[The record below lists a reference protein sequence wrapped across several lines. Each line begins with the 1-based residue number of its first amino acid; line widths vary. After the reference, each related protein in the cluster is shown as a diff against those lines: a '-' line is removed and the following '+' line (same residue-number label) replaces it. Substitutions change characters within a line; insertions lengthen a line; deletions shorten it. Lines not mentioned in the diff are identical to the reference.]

1 MNPPAA
7 LANQLRWLRFDGELE
22 RSFRRYRLRADL
34 PRLRQAIAIA
44 ALLLLGYGLV
54 ERLCFPLAADS
65 ILLRNVWCWPVLA
78 LGGLAS
84 LRPSAHH
91 RMALIVTVGLLVF
104 ELACVAAIAHSWV
117 AAAAVG
123 SLSQGQVLPYES
135 LLVMVLFGY
144 FVGCIGLRQT
154 LVVNAVVLAA
164 FMVVELRWQPAVDQR
179 VNHIFFM
186 IAANLIAAASSY
198 FAEQASRA
206 TFLATNQLRELAEQ
220 DGLTGLNNRRSLG
233 AHLQRLT
240 RLAARERVTLGV
252 IMVDVDHFKKY
263 NDHYG
268 HAAGDEV
275 LRQVAA
281 VLRGHARAPL
291 DMAARY
297 GGEEFV
303 LLCYAPTA
311 VEAVE
316 LRDRA
321 EALCADVA
329 ALALPHAAS
338 PVGIVTVSVGLCRRV
353 PRVGARG
360 DTADTMLAHADA
372 ALYAAK
378 HGGRGRVVESPED

>member
-1 MNPPAA
+1 MNAPAA
-7 LANQLRWLRFDGELE
+7 LATQLRWLKFDGELE

-65 ILLRNVWCWPVLA
+65 ILLRNVWCWPMLA
-78 LGGLAS
+78 VGGLAS

-91 RMALIVTVGLLVF
+91 RLALVVTVGLLVF

-117 AAAAVG
+117 AAPSA
-123 SLSQGQVLPYES
+123 SGQFLPYES

-144 FVGCIGLRQT
+144 FVGCIGLRPT
-154 LVVNAVVLAA
+154 IAVNAVVLLA
-164 FMVVELRWQPAVDQR
+164 FMVAELNWQPAAEQR

-186 IAANLIAAASSY
+186 LAANLIAAASSY
-198 FAEQASRA
+198 FAEKASRA

-240 RLAARERVTLGV
+240 RLAARERVTLAV
-252 IMVDVDHFKKY
+252 IMVDVDHFKRY

-275 LRQVAA
+275 LRKVAA
-281 VLRGHARAPL
+281 VLRSHARAPL
-291 DMAARY
+291 DMSARY

-311 VEAVE
+311 AEAAE
-316 LRDRA
+316 LRVRA
-321 EALCADVA
+321 EALCADIA

-338 PVGIVTVSVGLCRRV
+338 PAGIVTASVGLCRRV

-360 DTADTMLAHADA
+360 DTAETMLAHADA